1 MSLRRYVIGL
11 DEAGYGPN
19 IGPLVIA
26 ATVWSLPASLH
37 TEDLWMLLEDVLT
50 NSPERGDARLHVG
63 DSKQV
68 YRSGAGLGS
77 LERSV
82 LGFSPAPE
90 TSPEAFETWSQLLI
104 RLQGHLPET
113 FARQPWY
120 QGEELQLPRAAK
132 AEVVRQHRHLLQQ
145 ALLRAD
151 IRLETMA
158 VEVVCPERFNREVS
172 SRGNKGALLSHAT
185 FGLLRRVWPRDCES
199 VEVLADKHGGR
210 NRYDDFLLEYFPD
223 DFYLRE
229 KESLEESRYRRGKI
243 SFAFAMQ
250 SERHLP
256 VALASMIAKY
266 LRELCLELFNAYWSA
281 RKPGLRE
288 TKGYPQDAVRF
299 RHDISD
305 LLAESPE
312 LLAVLWRDR

>member
-90 TSPEAFETWSQLLI
+90 TSPEACETWSQLLI